1 MTHKGPVQRLAN
13 QLGVKVFFM
22 NQTPRLLVILDV
34 DSTLIEQEVIEL
46 LADCAGKRAEVEA
59 VTERAMSGELD
70 FTASLKARVSHL
82 KGLPESV
89 IAETLAKCTVTKGAH
104 KLIEAVHAKGG
115 KVGAVSGGFAQLLD
129 PLAKTLK
136 LDFHRANEL
145 EVVDGILTGEVI
157 GTIIDKPAK
166 ATALTEWALESK
178 IDLKHTVA
186 IGDGANDLDMM
197 GVAGLSIGFN
207 AKPRVRAAADVILAS
222 KDLGDAIGLLG
233 L

>member
-1 MTHKGPVQRLAN
+1 LARG
-13 QLGVKVFFM
+13 LGVKVFFM
-22 NQTPRLLVILDV
+22 NQSPRLLVILDV

-46 LADCAGKRAEVEA
+46 LADCAGKRSEVEA

-115 KVGAVSGGFAQLLD
+115 KVGAVSGGFSQLLD
-129 PLAKTLK
+129 PLAVTLN
-136 LDFHRANEL
+136 LDFHRANQL
-145 EVVDGILTGEVI
+145 EVVDGILTGDVI

-166 ATALTEWALESK
+166 ATALRQWAIESN

-197 GVAGLSIGFN
+197 GIAGLSIGFN

-222 KDLGDAIGLLG
+222 NDLSDAIGLLG